1 MGDTSIGLLDDCL
14 TSLHTKQLQQRN
26 KWRDAA
32 SRGGGQRRPAAD
44 EYSPPRKDLLRRP
57 AGESLSPKPAPP
69 AGAPPPKTVGRD
81 TPSPVLAA
89 RAAKARGYRYSL
101 DDDEP
106 LAAVKGPRERRMKR
120 VSRDRRPADVVVAPA
135 PVVAAPA
142 ARRARPAPKA
152 PKPALPRGPP
162 KADASSQRRP
172 SLNFRPA
179 PPPGEPSPPKVH
191 APRGPPKHS
200 PLPEDK
206 LPPSPARP
214 VQGASLDFG
223 SFDADKGGGL
233 FDAAPPQPKARRTR
247 DARVNPL
254 SETGPRQLPD
264 LARPGPPEQPPE
276 VARALARHRRPPPP
290 SEEAQL
296 LGPDGRPLRPKKES
310 LPPPSK
316 SPTASGGSTPTN
328 ASKEDPLAQKVAG
341 VERDFSKAVDAWL
354 AQNSDTTPDA
364 RERFADHLT
373 QQYMCSVLDALPS
386 TDAVRSVRR
395 RVAAKIELVAAGVR
409 EPAPSPP
416 KKRTAP
422 WHCPACGR
430 TNEPALSNCA
440 VCQRSAPDGPAVDPK
455 LVASIGAMKARSDV
469 KANEIQGLMGDTEAF
484 LKKLRDSRT

>member
-57 AGESLSPKPAPP
+57 AGEKSLSPKPAPP

-101 DDDEP
+101 DDDDP

-152 PKPALPRGPP
+152 PKPAPPRGPP

-214 VQGASLDFG
+214 ACLRSTL
-223 SFDADKGGGL
+223 
-233 FDAAPPQPKARRTR
+233 ARSTRTR
-247 DARVNPL
+247 A
-254 SETGPRQLPD
+254 
-264 LARPGPPEQPPE
+264 A
-276 VARALARHRRPPPP
+276 
-290 SEEAQL
+290 
-296 LGPDGRPLRPKKES
+296 
-310 LPPPSK
+310 
-316 SPTASGGSTPTN
+316 ASSTP
-328 ASKEDPLAQKVAG
+328 
-341 VERDFSKAVDAWL
+341 
-354 AQNSDTTPDA
+354 
-364 RERFADHLT
+364 
-373 QQYMCSVLDALPS
+373 
-386 TDAVRSVRR
+386 RR
-395 RVAAKIELVAAGVR
+395 RSPRRAGR
-409 EPAPSPP
+409 AT
-416 KKRTAP
+416 RA
-422 WHCPACGR
+422 
-430 TNEPALSNCA
+430 
-440 VCQRSAPDGPAVDPK
+440 
-455 LVASIGAMKARSDV
+455 
-469 KANEIQGLMGDTEAF
+469 
-484 LKKLRDSRT
+484 